1 MRIEH
6 WVYTIPLRLRS
17 LFHRNRLDA
26 ELDEELRDH
35 IDRQIEANL
44 ARGMGEKEARLAALR
59 TFGNPVALRE
69 QTRGT
74 WSWNGM
80 ELFMSDVWLGTR
92 ALLRTPGFAAIA
104 ILVMALGIGANLAL
118 FAIVRSVLLNPLPYA
133 DPDRLV
139 RLYENVSVG
148 GQDHPYG
155 INAAGIYAEWKQH
168 NHTLADIAIAGSS
181 DYNLS
186 SAGEQLPEVVHAG
199 NLSWNT
205 LPLLGV
211 RPALGRSFAADDDKP
226 SANPTVLLSWGLWK
240 RRFGGD
246 AAIVNKTILLDG
258 VPHRVIGV
266 MPPFFS
272 FSGPS
277 FTSLAAPTVQ
287 LWTPIYEANRPALM
301 KMLDEHEFTV
311 IGRLKPGVTEALTVA
326 DLTLITHRIHDQHL
340 DMPFIAFAANSRP
353 MLDSIVGP
361 MKTPLYALLA
371 ATGCV
376 LLIAC
381 LNLANLLVARATA
394 RRKEQAIR
402 AALGGSKL
410 RLLRQHL
417 MESLLICVVGG
428 VLGFFLAVGVL
439 HWFVAVRH
447 DVPRADSIAV
457 DNIAAAFTLGLI
469 ILCAAFAGAIS
480 SLSTRG
486 DQALVALREASRG
499 QSAGVA
505 RTRLRSVL
513 LSLEVGLTVVLLIGA
528 GLLLKSYAQL
538 RSTDL
543 GCLTGN
549 VLKMDLALP
558 QATYKQPTSVTDFFA
573 FFLERVRNVPGI
585 QVAGLIFP
593 VVPGDG
599 LGGDDVFTILEHP
612 PLPPGTTNVAY
623 NRWCDAGYF
632 ATFGIPFLR
641 GHSFDN
647 NQRPAH
653 STEIIVSDSFARQ
666 FFPGEDPIG
675 KHMTTFNQTGSAI
688 VGVVG
693 DTRTGPG
700 EPPHPV
706 MYFPIFAGPE
716 FVRSATLVIRSG
728 SDVTQFAM
736 PIQRLLAGMDRNL
749 PVSNIL
755 TMDQVLGRNTLGAS
769 FDAALLLV
777 FAGLSLL
784 LAAVGLFGVLSYIV
798 AQRTTEMGIRIA
810 LGAERAHVLR
820 LTLIDGLRPALFGL
834 LLGLAASAGSVKL
847 IESMLYGTRPFDPA
861 VFAAV
866 SAMLLVVAALACA
879 MPAWRASRLDPM
891 LALRTE

>member
-92 ALLRTPGFAAIA
+92 ALLRTPGFAVIA

-118 FAIVRSVLLNPLPYA
+118 FAIVRSVLLSPLPYA

-155 INAAGIYAEWKQH
+155 INAAGTYAEWKQH

-211 RPALGRSFAADDDKP
+211 RPALGRSFAAEDDKP

-311 IGRLKPGVTEALTVA
+311 IGRLKPGVTEAQTVA

-371 ATGCV
+371 ATSCV

-381 LNLANLLVARATA
+381 LNVANLLVARATA

-573 FFLERVRNVPGI
+573 FFLERVSKVPGI

-612 PLPPGTTNVAY
+612 PLPWERRTWPTI
-623 NRWCDAGYF
+623 AG
-632 ATFGIPFLR
+632 
-641 GHSFDN
+641 
-647 NQRPAH
+647 
-653 STEIIVSDSFARQ
+653 
-666 FFPGEDPIG
+666 
-675 KHMTTFNQTGSAI
+675 
-688 VGVVG
+688 
-693 DTRTGPG
+693 
-700 EPPHPV
+700 
-706 MYFPIFAGPE
+706 
-716 FVRSATLVIRSG
+716 ATLATSLRSG
-728 SDVTQFAM
+728 F
-736 PIQRLLAGMDRNL
+736 
-749 PVSNIL
+749 
-755 TMDQVLGRNTLGAS
+755 
-769 FDAALLLV
+769 
-777 FAGLSLL
+777 
-784 LAAVGLFGVLSYIV
+784 
-798 AQRTTEMGIRIA
+798 
-810 LGAERAHVLR
+810 
-820 LTLIDGLRPALFGL
+820 
-834 LLGLAASAGSVKL
+834 
-847 IESMLYGTRPFDPA
+847 PF
-861 VFAAV
+861 
-866 SAMLLVVAALACA
+866 
-879 MPAWRASRLDPM
+879 
-891 LALRTE
+891 